1 MDPALEHGYG
11 RTFVAVQVAVEA
23 RGEDEE
29 KKEVGTRTKSNPP
42 RESPATGL
50 EQQNPG
56 RQRGSWTMKGGW
68 LFRLRHTCRTQVNHP
83 VQRHLRVRH
92 EELDTRR
99 LTVRFLH
106 DCIKKIAKMND
117 TASLQV

>member
-11 RTFVAVQVAVEA
+11 RTFVTVQIQVTVEA

-29 KKEVGTRTKSNPP
+29 KKEVGTQTKSNPP

-56 RQRGSWTMKGGW
+56 RQRGSWTM
-68 LFRLRHTCRTQVNHP
+68 
-83 VQRHLRVRH
+83 
-92 EELDTRR
+92 
-99 LTVRFLH
+99 
-106 DCIKKIAKMND
+106 
-117 TASLQV
+117 